1 MSLQFRLWLRLVSTD
16 KTAFSQLLLVS
27 GLSPGYFSAFDEPT
41 LDGIIENFIASTDW
55 RPVEEIIRVDLS
67 LDVREYARRIKS
79 PALLITA
86 MHDQI
91 VPPAYSENLIPGAK
105 TIELDSGH
113 LIFLE
118 KPVELA
124 SAILAFCQGRV
135 PWPSGTIEACT

>member
-16 KTAFSQLLLVS
+16 KTVFSQLMLMS

-55 RPVEEIIRVDLS
+55 SPVEETIRVDLG
-67 LDVREYARRIKS
+67 LNVREYAMRIKS

-91 VPPAYSENLIPGAK
+91 LPPAYSENLIPGAK
-105 TIELDSGH
+105 TIEVDSGH

-124 SAILAFCQGRV
+124 SAILAFCRARV
-135 PWPSGTIEACT
+135 PSPSGTIEACK

>member
-27 GLSPGYFSAFDEPT
+27 GLSPAVFSAFDEPT

-55 RPVEEIIRVDLS
+55 RPVEEIISVDLS

-124 SAILAFCQGRV
+124 SAILAFCQGAGAAAIRDN
-135 PWPSGTIEACT
+135 